1 MSWSHSLPIETRAA
15 GQLAYAFAFVVVL
28 PLLLAAWA
36 VVLDRRFDLPDIGS
50 PRIGVTLAW
59 FGGAMIVA
67 AIVELRMKGGGWPM
81 SPFPP
86 RRFVSSG
93 AYAIVAHP
101 LYIGSVFVSGGLSIA
116 MRNAAGV
123 WIVTPVLALA
133 CIAFVWGFEHER
145 TAQLF
150 GARPAAVLHLAT
162 GSDERPSMPA
172 RISFFFLA
180 LLPWY
185 VVYEAVNRLGSP
197 ADAMTVASSWDAR
210 VAVIG
215 WTEIV
220 YFLAYPIVVFAP
232 LVAATNRDLRAL
244 TIRAW
249 IATAG
254 SALVYL
260 AIPIVF
266 EPKPAPFDFAQG
278 RPSTLFAAMLEWE
291 RSFNAPSTALPA
303 FHVIW
308 PMLTMDLYAR
318 AFPRT
323 RVLQWPI
330 VLAIAVSCVTTGM
343 HAIADVVAGLVL
355 GVVFLKIDAVWRAM
369 MRGAERL
376 AASWREW
383 RIGSLR
389 LINHGVYAGA
399 AVAAG
404 IAIVTAL
411 AGQRFLASIVLIAM
425 GIIVGAALWAQWI
438 EGSSALLRPYGYF
451 GGILGGIATIAT
463 MSFVHRSGLL
473 LLAAYAVAAPV
484 IQAMGRL
491 RCIVQGCCH
500 GRATTEAIGMR
511 VTHPRSRIVRI
522 AGLSGV
528 PLHATAVYSIVINLC
543 IAALLLRA
551 WIAGAP
557 LSFVAGAYL
566 VLSGLERFV
575 EEHYR
580 GEPQT
585 RVLRGLRLYQ
595 WLAIASILAGA
606 VLTIIPSDAAPP
618 LHALSPAGVLWS
630 LAAGALAYFAY
641 GADWPESNRRFARL
655 C

>member
-1 MSWSHSLPIETRAA
+1 M
-15 GQLAYAFAFVVVL
+15 
-28 PLLLAAWA
+28 
-36 VVLDRRFDLPDIGS
+36 
-50 PRIGVTLAW
+50 
-59 FGGAMIVA
+59 A
-67 AIVELRMKGGGWPM
+67 AIVELRTKGGGWPM

-86 RRFVSSG
+86 QRFVSSG
-93 AYAIVAHP
+93 VYAIVAHP
-101 LYIGSVFVSGGLSIA
+101 LYLGSVLVSAGLSVA
-116 MRNAAGV
+116 TRNAAGV
-123 WIVTPVLALA
+123 WIVTPLLALA
-133 CIAFVWGFEHER
+133 CIAFVWGFEQER
-145 TAQLF
+145 TTQLF
-150 GARPAAVLHLAT
+150 GARPSAFLHLAPDAD
-162 GSDERPSMPA
+162 SRPSVSA
-172 RISFFFLA
+172 RMSFYFLA
-180 LLPWY
+180 LLSWY
-185 VVYEAVNRLGSP
+185 VVYEAVNRLASP
-197 ADAMTVASSWDAR
+197 ADAIRVASSWDAR
-210 VAVIG
+210 LPVTG
-215 WTEIV
+215 WTEIL
-220 YFLAYPIVVFAP
+220 YFLAYPIVIIAP
-232 LVAATNRDLRAL
+232 LVAASHRDLRTL

-254 SALVYL
+254 STLIYV

-266 EPKPAPFDFAQG
+266 EPKPVPQ
-278 RPSTLFAAMLEWE
+278 TLFAAMLEWE
-291 RSFNAPSTALPA
+291 RSFNAANTALPA

-323 RVLQWPI
+323 RALHWPV
-330 VLAIAVSCVTTGM
+330 VLAIAASCVTTGM
-343 HAIADVVAGLVL
+343 HAVADVVAGLVL
-355 GVVFLKIDAVWRAM
+355 GVVFMKIDAVWRGM
-369 MRGAERL
+369 MRGAEGL
-376 AASWREW
+376 SASWKEW

-404 IAIVTAL
+404 IAIVTLL
-411 AGQRFLASIVLIAM
+411 AGERFLPSILVIAA
-425 GIIVGAALWAQWI
+425 GIIIGAALWAQWI

-451 GGILGGIATIAT
+451 GGILGGIVTIGAT
-463 MSFVHRSGLL
+463 SLFHRSGWL

-484 IQAMGRL
+484 IQAIGRL

-500 GRATTEAIGMR
+500 GRETTQAIGMR

-528 PLHATAVYSIVINLC
+528 PLHATAVYSIVTNLC

-557 LSFVAGAYL
+557 LSFIAGAYL

-585 RVLRGLRLYQ
+585 RVVAGLRFYQ
-595 WLAIASILAGA
+595 WLAIASIVAGA
-606 VLTIIPSDAAPP
+606 VLTVVPSVAAPTP
-618 LHALSPAGVLWS
+618 HALSSTSALWS
-630 LAAGALAYFAY
+630 LAFGVLAYFAY